1 MIKLESIQ
9 NLKDK
14 VSFIINKL
22 NKLKILS
29 DFLLRLILGIAFLIH
44 GFGKFPLPPQKLID
58 YFNFSP
64 ILSSFVALSEIYA
77 GFTLILAFFFKNSF
91 GDILTRLSGLLITII
106 MIFAFYL
113 AHKDWFITTKLFTS
127 EQIFLF
133 ILGLYFLINGNKN
146 LHNL

>member
-1 MIKLESIQ
+1 MIKIEFIQ
-9 NLKDK
+9 NLKNR

-58 YFNFSP
+58 YFNFGP
-64 ILSSFVALSEIYA
+64 IYA